1 MAVVVKH
8 VAMEQAFALVGV
20 HGFDGAGDVIVAGI
34 RQACPFETDT
44 VNAWVSIGECLNRIA
59 ALATAH

>member
-8 VAMEQAFALVGV
+8 VPMEQAFALAGV
-20 HGFDGAGDVIVAGI
+20 HGFNGAGDVIVAGI
-34 RQACPFETDT
+34 RQANSSEIDT